1 MKFEKRAIALCATM
15 LGVSLAIPS
24 LGAAAMNGNS
34 RQSPTRYAE
43 NSDMGSPRNVDDA
56 TLKRAAAA
64 YVKVTDI
71 SAKTRQAINS
81 TDDAAKKQQLAA
93 DSESAK
99 LAAVKEEG
107 MEPQQYNNVIQL
119 VKADTTLQQ
128 KFLSYVQELKHSS

>member
-1 MKFEKRAIALCATM
+1 MKFEKRAIALCATV

-24 LGAAAMNGNS
+24 LGTAAMNGNS
-34 RQSPTRYAE
+34 RQSPTRYVE

-81 TDDAAKKQQLAA
+81 TDDAAKKEQLAA

-119 VKADTTLQQ
+119 VKADNTLQQ

>member
-1 MKFEKRAIALCATM
+1 MKFEKRAIALCATVF
-15 LGVSLAIPS
+15 GVSLAIPS
-24 LGAAAMNGNS
+24 LGIAANGNS
-34 RQSPTRYAE
+34 RQSPTRYTE

-71 SAKTRQAINS
+71 SAKTEQAINS
-81 TDDAAKKQQLAA
+81 TDDATKKQQLAA

-119 VKADTTLQQ
+119 VKADNTLQQ

>member
-1 MKFEKRAIALCATM
+1 MKFEKRAIALCATV

-24 LGAAAMNGNS
+24 FGTAAMNGNS

-71 SAKTRQAINS
+71 SAKTEQAINS
-81 TDDAAKKQQLAA
+81 TDDATKKQELAA
-93 DSESAK
+93 ESESAK
-99 LAAVKEEG
+99 MAAVKEEG

-119 VKADTTLQQ
+119 VKADNTLQQ

>member
-1 MKFEKRAIALCATM
+1 MKFEKRAIALRATV
-15 LGVSLAIPS
+15 LGLSLAIPS
-24 LGAAAMNGNS
+24 WGTAAMNGNS

-71 SAKTRQAINS
+71 SAKTQQAMNS
-81 TDDAAKKQQLAA
+81 TDDATKKQQLAA

-119 VKADTTLQQ
+119 VKADNTLQQ

>member
-24 LGAAAMNGNS
+24 LGIAARNGNS
-34 RQSPTRYAE
+34 RQNPTLYAE

-71 SAKTRQAINS
+71 SAKTQQAMNS
-81 TDDAAKKQQLAA
+81 TDDAKKQQLAA

-119 VKADTTLQQ
+119 AKADNTLQQ

>member
-24 LGAAAMNGNS
+24 LGITARKNS
-34 RQSPTRYAE
+34 RQNPTLYAE

-71 SAKTRQAINS
+71 SAKTQQAMNS
-81 TDDAAKKQQLAA
+81 TDDATKKQQLAA

-119 VKADTTLQQ
+119 VKADNTLQQ